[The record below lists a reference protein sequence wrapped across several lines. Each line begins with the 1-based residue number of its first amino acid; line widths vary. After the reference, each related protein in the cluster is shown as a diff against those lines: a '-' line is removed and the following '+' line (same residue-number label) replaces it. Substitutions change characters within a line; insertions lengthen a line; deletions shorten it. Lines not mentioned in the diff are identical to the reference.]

1 MSLQILAKSVAT
13 VRASSAASSVY
24 LKSTK
29 VGHSFVSHCQPAVA
43 TKLYRSGSSLA
54 FRIRHT
60 NDVAQQMERMTTNL
74 SKIYARRILEALA
87 VSTAA
92 WNATSNNNK
101 TLAEQQMSVPRKPTE
116 WATVDLLEQRK
127 QILDSISTLG
137 KTKVERVLSAGVCVC
152 VCLSVFVL

>member
-60 NDVAQQMERMTTNL
+60 NDGAQMERMTTNL

>member
-13 VRASSAASSVY
+13 VRASSVANSIYV
-24 LKSTK
+24 KSTQA
-29 VGHSFVSHCQPAVA
+29 GHCFVSHCQPAVA
-43 TKLYRSGSSLA
+43 TKLCRSGSSLA

-60 NDVAQQMERMTTNL
+60 NDASQMERMTTNL

-92 WNATSNNNK
+92 WHATSK
-101 TLAEQQMSVPRKPTE
+101 KESLAEQQMSVPMKPTE

-137 KTKVERVLSAGVCVC
+137 KTKLERVLSAGMYYVCMYVC
-152 VCLSVFVL
+152 TLLP